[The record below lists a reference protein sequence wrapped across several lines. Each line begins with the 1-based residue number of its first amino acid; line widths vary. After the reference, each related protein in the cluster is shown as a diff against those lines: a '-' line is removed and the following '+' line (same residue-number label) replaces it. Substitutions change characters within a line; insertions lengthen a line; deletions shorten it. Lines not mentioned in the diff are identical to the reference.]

1 MRLGRKATL
10 FCAGGAIYVT
20 LELLWRGR
28 SHSSMFLAGGCGFL
42 LLGALGRFIKS
53 PIMRAISGSGIITI
67 IEFVSGLL
75 FNRNYSVWDYRDV
88 SCNLNG
94 QICLPFCLLWMPVSL
109 LGMWFYEKVDLFLPG
124 NTKKTLDK

>member
-28 SHSSMFLAGGCGFL
+28 SHSSMFLAGGSAFL
-42 LLGALGRFIKS
+42 LLGTLGRFTKN
-53 PIMRAISGSGIITI
+53 PAARAIGGAGIITI
-67 IEFVSGLL
+67 IELLAGFL

-88 SCNLNG
+88 TCNLRG

-109 LGMWFYEKVDLFLPG
+109 LGIWFYEKFDRFLMKT
-124 NTKKTLDK
+124 TKIALDK